1 MSENT
6 NKPDPKV
13 EKVNDLVAVITIM
26 EDYWRFHPANP
37 NKEDVVK
44 EYDQL
49 SAIKESLEKEIE
61 KLDVNSKG

>member
-6 NKPDPKV
+6 NKSDPKV

>member
-44 EYDQL
+44 EYDKL
-49 SAIKESLEKEIE
+49 AAIRET
-61 KLDVNSKG
+61 